1 MKNQF
6 FSESSRI
13 KGKLK
18 SLRDERNRP
27 LLDDKILLDWN
38 AMTISSLSKM
48 YRATLDND
56 FIELAIKANSFIEAN
71 MAQSDNLF
79 SLL

>member
-1 MKNQF
+1 M
-6 FSESSRI
+6 
-13 KGKLK
+13 
-18 SLRDERNRP
+18 
-27 LLDDKILLDWN
+27 LDDKILLDWN

-56 FIELAIKANSFIEAN
+56 FIELAIKANSFIEAS

-79 SLL
+79 FTVIEVERYQLMVF

>member
-1 MKNQF
+1 M
-6 FSESSRI
+6 
-13 KGKLK
+13 
-18 SLRDERNRP
+18 
-27 LLDDKILLDWN
+27 LDDKILLDWN

-79 SLL
+79 FTVIEVEKYQLMVF

>member
-1 MKNQF
+1 M
-6 FSESSRI
+6 
-13 KGKLK
+13 
-18 SLRDERNRP
+18 
-27 LLDDKILLDWN
+27 LDDKILLDWN

-79 SLL
+79 FTVIEVERYQLMVF